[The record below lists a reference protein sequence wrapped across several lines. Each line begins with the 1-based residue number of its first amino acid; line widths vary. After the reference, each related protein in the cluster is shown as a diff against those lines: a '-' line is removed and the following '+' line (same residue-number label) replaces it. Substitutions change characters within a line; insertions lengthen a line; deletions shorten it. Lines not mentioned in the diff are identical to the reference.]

1 MTLIIGAIQSDIE
14 DVNNAVQNVYKK
26 FYYLTVRGMIE
37 RSTLLRY
44 FQATI
49 SVNWPNVCSDTLKS
63 SPRKFK
69 IKSGRKHQDIS
80 FVKKTRNENWS
91 SHHR

>member
-14 DVNNAVQNVYKK
+14 DVNNAVPNVYKK

-44 FQATI
+44 FQVTI

-69 IKSGRKHQDIS
+69 INSIFRQEE
-80 FVKKTRNENWS
+80 KK
-91 SHHR
+91 